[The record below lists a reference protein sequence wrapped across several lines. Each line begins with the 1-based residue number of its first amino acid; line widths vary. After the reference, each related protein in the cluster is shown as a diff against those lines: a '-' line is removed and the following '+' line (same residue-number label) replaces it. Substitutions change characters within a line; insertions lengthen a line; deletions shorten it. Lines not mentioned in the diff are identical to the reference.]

1 MIPAGAPLPR
11 LCLRADAEARIGA
24 GHAMRL
30 ASLGEAWTAG
40 GGRAVLWGRVELPFV
55 AERLAGAGVEVA
67 DAPPADGG
75 CVLVVDSYD
84 EAVRATCAAR
94 PARLRVLV
102 DDLGCP
108 VPSGYGMVW
117 NPNAYGDAALYPG
130 FAGEVLGGPAA
141 VPVRPGLP
149 AWSGAGSP
157 TVGAMLGGGNP
168 GPVLGEAMRI
178 VAEALGPQGLTGVGE
193 WVRPPATRAD
203 ASGPWTSLSRCGAL
217 VTAAGSS
224 VWEAAAVGIPA
235 VVVRTAYNQDRIV
248 RWARDAGV
256 PAVDALGADDAAALA
271 AEILDALGRAA
282 PLPPIDP
289 GAGRVARRLQ
299 AAAAVR
305 ISIREAGGEDT
316 RALWRW
322 ANDPETRAASF
333 GRDPIPWGEHLR
345 WLDGVLASPAHAVL
359 IALDG
364 RDPAGSVRFD
374 TADGWETARLSYVV
388 APEARGLGL
397 SIPMVAAAVEWVRHR
412 HPGVRVRADVMHT
425 NPRSL
430 RVFRRLG
437 WSEGAAGDGVSRF
450 HAPGEA

>member
-1 MIPAGAPLPR
+1 MTSASAPR
-11 LCLRADAEARIGA
+11 LCLRADADARIGA

-30 ASLGEAWTAG
+30 ASLGEAWTGG

-55 AERLAGAGVEVA
+55 AERLAGAGVQVA

-84 EAVRATCAAR
+84 EAVRAGCAAC

-108 VPSGYGMVW
+108 VPAGYGVVW
-117 NPNAYGDAALYPG
+117 NPNAYGCPALYPG
-130 FAGEVLGGPAA
+130 FAGEVLGGPEA
-141 VPVRPGLP
+141 VPVRTGLP

-157 TVGAMLGGGNP
+157 AVGAMLGGGDP
-168 GPVLGEAMRI
+168 GPVLREAMRI
-178 VAEALGPQGLTGVGE
+178 VAEALGPKGLIGVGA
-193 WVRPPATRAD
+193 WVRPPAARSD
-203 ASGPWTSLSRCGAL
+203 ASRPWTSLSRCGAL

-235 VVVRTAYNQDRIV
+235 VVVRTAANQDRIV

-256 PAVDALGADDAAALA
+256 PAVDALNADDARALA
-271 AEILDALGRAA
+271 AEIMDALGRAA
-282 PLPPIDP
+282 PLPRIEP
-289 GAGRVARRLQ
+289 GAGRVAQRLH
-299 AAAAVR
+299 AAAAAHAV
-305 ISIREAGGEDT
+305 SVREAGRDDAAE
-316 RALWRW
+316 LLRW
-322 ANDPETRAASF
+322 ANDSETRAASF
-333 GRDPIPWGEHLR
+333 GRAPIPWDEHVR
-345 WLDGVLASPAHAVL
+345 WLDGVLASAAHGVL
-359 IALDG
+359 IVEDG
-364 RDPAGSVRFD
+364 EEPVGSVRFD
-374 TADGWETARLSYVV
+374 TADAWETARLSYVV
-388 APEARGLGL
+388 APEARGRGL
-397 SIPMVAAAVEWVRHR
+397 SAPMLSAAVDWVRRR

-437 WSEGAAGDGVSRF
+437 WSEDAAGDGVSRF